1 MIMSIAYETLNSL
14 VSITQF
20 NKGQASK
27 IFDRLSSEKQ
37 LIVLKNNVPSAVIIS
52 PDEYI
57 RLSEIA
63 EDYFLLTEAQERL
76 KNNKGKKNVSFEE
89 VMQNYG
95 LTEEDIENAEDLEIE

>member
-1 MIMSIAYETLNSL
+1 MSIAYETLNSL

-76 KNNKGKKNVSFEE
+76 KNNMGKKNLSFEE

>member
-1 MIMSIAYETLNSL
+1 MSIAYETLNSL

-20 NKGQASK
+20 NKGQASR
-27 IFDRLSSEKQ
+27 IFDRLNTEKQ

-63 EDYFLLTEAQERL
+63 ENHYLLLEAQERL
-76 KNNKGKKNVSFEE
+76 KNNNGQKALSFDD

-95 LTEEDIENAEDLEIE
+95 ISENDIENAEDLEIE

>member
-1 MIMSIAYETLNSL
+1 MSMAYEALNSL

-27 IFDRLSSEKQ
+27 IFDRLNNERQ

-52 PDEYI
+52 PEEYI

-63 EDYFLLTEAQERL
+63 EDYYLLTEAQMRL
-76 KNNKGKKNVSFEE
+76 NNNEGKKALSFGE
-89 VMQNYG
+89 VMQSCG
-95 LTEEDIENAEDLEIE
+95 ITEEDIENAEDLETE

>member
-1 MIMSIAYETLNSL
+1 MSIAYETLNSL

-20 NKGQASK
+20 NKGQASR
-27 IFDRLSSEKQ
+27 IFDRLNTEKQ
-37 LIVLKNNVPSAVIIS
+37 LIVLKNNIPSAVIIS

-63 EDYFLLTEAQERL
+63 EDYYLLLEAQERL
-76 KNNKGKKNVSFEE
+76 KNNSDKKALSFDD

-95 LTEEDIENAEDLEIE
+95 ISESDIENAEDLDIE

>member
-1 MIMSIAYETLNSL
+1 MSIAYETLNSL

-20 NKGQASK
+20 NKGQASR
-27 IFDRLSSEKQ
+27 IFDRLNTEKQ
-37 LIVLKNNVPSAVIIS
+37 LIVLKNNIPSAVIIS

-63 EDYFLLTEAQERL
+63 EDYYLLLEAQERL
-76 KNNKGKKNVSFEE
+76 KNNNGQKSLSFDA

-95 LTEEDIENAEDLEIE
+95 ISESDIENAEDLDIE

>member
-1 MIMSIAYETLNSL
+1 MSIAYETLNSL

-20 NKGQASK
+20 NKGQASR
-27 IFDRLSSEKQ
+27 IFDRLNTEKQ

-52 PDEYI
+52 PDEYV

-63 EDYFLLTEAQERL
+63 EDYYLLLEAQERL
-76 KNNKGKKNVSFEE
+76 KNNSGKRSLTFND

-95 LTEEDIENAEDLEIE
+95 ISESDIENAEDLEIE

>member
-1 MIMSIAYETLNSL
+1 MSIAYETLNSL

-76 KNNKGKKNVSFEE
+76 KNNMGKKNLSFEE

-95 LTEEDIENAEDLEIE
+95 LTEEEIENAEDLEIE

>member
-1 MIMSIAYETLNSL
+1 MSIAYETLNSL

-20 NKGQASK
+20 NKGQASR
-27 IFDRLSSEKQ
+27 IFDRLNTEKQ
-37 LIVLKNNVPSAVIIS
+37 LIVLKNNIPSAVIIS

-63 EDYFLLTEAQERL
+63 EDYYLLLEAQKRL
-76 KNNKGKKNVSFEE
+76 KNNNGQKSLSFED

-95 LTEEDIENAEDLEIE
+95 ISESDIENAEDLDIE

>member
-1 MIMSIAYETLNSL
+1 MSIAYETLNSL

-20 NKGQASK
+20 NKGQASR
-27 IFDRLSSEKQ
+27 IFDRLNTEKQ
-37 LIVLKNNVPSAVIIS
+37 LIVLKNNIPSAVIIS

-63 EDYFLLTEAQERL
+63 EDYCLLLEAQERL
-76 KNNKGKKNVSFEE
+76 KNNNGKKALSFDD

-95 LTEEDIENAEDLEIE
+95 ITESDIENAEDLDIE